1 MGTRAH
7 FNASRHSHA
16 HTDAWGPGLTS
27 MLLGTHMLTLMRG
40 TRAHFD
46 ASRHSQAHTDAWGP
60 GLTSMLLGTHMLILM
75 HGDQGS
81 LRCF

>member
-7 FNASRHSHA
+7 FDASRHSHA

-27 MLLGTHMLTLMRG
+27 MLLGTHTE
-40 TRAHFD
+40 
-46 ASRHSQAHTDAWGP
+46 AHTDAWGP

-75 HGDQGS
+75 RGDQGS